1 MAANSAQPDREDQWT
16 GKILVGDYAIVAL
29 IGKGAMAKVYKAKQ
43 MSTGRYLALKTLTAT
58 EEELVARFAKE
69 VQVHSKLKHKNIAE
83 SYGCINDSATGQA
96 FFVMEL
102 LEGKTLQERI
112 RSQGPESSAQI
123 VMDIGGQLCDALSY
137 AHRMEIIHRDL
148 KPANVVLLENSGNIV
163 VKVVDF
169 GIAKARNETVQL
181 TMPGQVVGSPIY
193 MSPEQC
199 RGLELDPRA
208 DVYSL
213 GCLLYEMITGHV
225 PYYSKNV
232 MQIMNSHCKPEIRPK
247 PIKAFAP
254 NLPGSELLDQVLVKS
269 LQTEREKRFQSVLEL
284 KSAIE
289 NWHQTVSLG
298 HDDDAHVAV
307 PPRQS

>member
-1 MAANSAQPDREDQWT
+1 MADFPAQQDREDQWI
-16 GKILVGDYAIVAL
+16 GKVLLGDYAIVAL
-29 IGKGAMAKVYKAKQ
+29 IGKGAMARVYQAKQ
-43 MSTGRYLALKTLTAT
+43 KSTGNYLALKTLTTT
-58 EEELVARFAKE
+58 EEGLVARFAKE
-69 VQVHSKLKHKNIAE
+69 VHVHSKLKHRNIVE
-83 SYGCINDSATGQA
+83 SFGCINDAGTGQA

-102 LEGKTLQERI
+102 QEKI
-112 RSQGPESSAQI
+112 KNQGAESSPEV
-123 VMDIGGQLCDALSY
+123 VMNIAGQLCDALSY
-137 AHRMEIIHRDL
+137 AHSMEIIHRDL
-148 KPANVVLLENSGNIV
+148 KPANVVLLQQQGPPV

-213 GCLLYEMITGHV
+213 GCLLYEMITGNV

-247 PIKAFAP
+247 PVKAFCP
-254 NLPGSELLDQVLVKS
+254 DIPGSDEIDQILVKA
-269 LQTEREKRFQSVLEL
+269 LQTEREKRFQSVLEV

-289 NWHQTVSLG
+289 NWYQSLSLG
-298 HDDDAHVAV
+298 RDDDAHVAV
-307 PPRQS
+307 PPRNS